1 MTTTKAPTTS
11 GPPSTTEKVSTTVV
25 TISPE
30 TTTKEISTVT
40 STAGPSTTPEECA
53 EDLDDYDKVTV
64 SRENSD
70 SSSLVTPDQWWKPD
84 SPPESTETPH
94 EGSYLTVT
102 FDPRS
107 KVTSV
112 IVTNEE
118 GVPDEEVT
126 IAFEFQP
133 SDRAQYL
140 PLADEANSNIFIGK
154 TDTKI
159 SLPSSLPFITRL
171 RVYLVKPNPDAS
183 YKIVFNGCE
192 ETGNSNLQANF

>member
-1 MTTTKAPTTS
+1 M
-11 GPPSTTEKVSTTVV
+11 
-25 TISPE
+25 
-30 TTTKEISTVT
+30 T

-70 SSSLVTPDQWWKPD
+70 SSSPVTPDQWWKPD
-84 SPPESTETPH
+84 SPSKTTVYPH
-94 EGSYLTVT
+94 EGSHLIVT

-107 KVTSV
+107 TVTSV

-118 GVPDEEVT
+118 GVPEEVT

-133 SDRAQYL
+133 SDRAKYL
-140 PLADEANSNIFIGK
+140 PLANEANSNIFIGN

-171 RVYLVKPNPDAS
+171 RVYLIKPNPDAS